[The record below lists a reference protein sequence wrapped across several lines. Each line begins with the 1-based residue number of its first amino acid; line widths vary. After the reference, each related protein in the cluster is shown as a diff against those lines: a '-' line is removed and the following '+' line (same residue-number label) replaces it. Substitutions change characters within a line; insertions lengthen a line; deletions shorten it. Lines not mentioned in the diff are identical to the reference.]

1 MDVITHYIKMYAML
15 KDVRAAVREEY
26 NTGNILNI
34 LLSRKVIGLALVL
47 AAYAVQVFFEI
58 TIDDATV
65 KGVTENLA
73 LFGTAAVQIFGV
85 IMQLVSYGKTIK
97 NAVTKEA

>member
-1 MDVITHYIKMYAML
+1 MDVIAKYIKMYTML
-15 KDVRAAVREEY
+15 KDVRAAAKEEY
-26 NTGNILNI
+26 ATGNILNI

-47 AAYAVQVFFEI
+47 AAFAAQTYFDVS
-58 TIDDATV
+58 IDDATV
-65 KGVTENLA
+65 KGVTENIA

-97 NAVTKEA
+97 NAVNGGR